1 MVYTVQAGTLS
12 AVEASPVGIVSASV
26 VFDTWEGKIG
36 TVRGAFPWTWVIIG
50 GGAAAAIGIGVAI
63 SRGRRR

>member
-12 AVEASPVGIVSASV
+12 LEAPPIGVGSPEPA

-50 GGAAAAIGIGVAI
+50 GGVAAAIGIGVAI
-63 SRGRRR
+63 SRRRR